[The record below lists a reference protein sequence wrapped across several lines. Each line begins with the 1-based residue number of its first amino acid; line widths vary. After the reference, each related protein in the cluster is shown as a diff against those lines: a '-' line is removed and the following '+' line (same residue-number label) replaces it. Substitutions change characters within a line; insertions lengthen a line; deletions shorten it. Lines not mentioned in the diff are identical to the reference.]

1 MILIVLLYALWAS
14 SVTASKI
21 LIQYS
26 QPIFLT
32 GIRMFVAGA
41 LLLGYQYFFA
51 RHAFEFKRSHL
62 TSYAQ
67 IIFFGIYATYIL
79 RFWAFE
85 SVSATKA
92 MFLFNLS
99 PFFST
104 LYSYFFLNEKLSRT
118 QWAGLSLGFI
128 GLIPVLLTTSK
139 GELALGEFYFLSW
152 QECAII
158 VSVAMHSY
166 SWIVMKKLVRDRS
179 NSPMVINGICMSMG
193 GLMALVTSVCVE
205 GWAPVTNVA
214 YFFSVLAF
222 VIIISN
228 IICHNLYCYLL
239 REYSATLV
247 SFGGFLGPPFAAF
260 YGWILFGESITWHF
274 YVTFC
279 IVGFGLYLF
288 YKDEFN
294 KNSFM
299 LE

>member
-1 MILIVLLYALWAS
+1 MILIVMLYALWAS

-26 QPIFLT
+26 SPIFLT
-32 GIRMFVAGA
+32 GIRMFGAGI
-41 LLLGYQYFFA
+41 LLLCYQYFFA
-51 RHAFEFKRSHL
+51 QRTFEFKQIHL
-62 TSYAQ
+62 KSYAQ

-79 RFWAFE
+79 RFWALE

-99 PFFST
+99 PFFSL
-104 LYSYFFLNEKLSRT
+104 LYSYFFFDEKLSRT
-118 QWAGLSLGFI
+118 QWAGLLLGFV

-139 GELALGEFYFLSW
+139 GERALGEFSFLSW

-166 SWIVMKKLVRDRS
+166 SWIVMKQLVRDRT
-179 NSPMVINGICMSMG
+179 NSPMVINGICMSIG
-193 GLMALVTSVCVE
+193 GLMALLTSLCVE

-214 YFFSVLAF
+214 SFFGVLAF

-247 SFGGFLGPPFAAF
+247 SFGGFLGPPFGAL
-260 YGWILFGESITWHF
+260 YGWLLFGESITWHF
-274 YVTFC
+274 YVTSC
-279 IVGFGLYLF
+279 IVGLGLYLF
-288 YKDEFN
+288 YKDEWD
-294 KNSFM
+294 KNGFV